1 MRQSGTPLKYAA
13 LPFLVA
19 LLFGVSGAMAGNQ
32 SKTQSAPE
40 NKILDIK
47 VPEFELHNQTLVD
60 GLWKLAQAPGPFAFG
75 YEKVLKKMLA
85 DPEIPDPSFS
95 LQLKNKTVREVLDAL
110 CQADSRFTWVM
121 DGATVNVFPRAV
133 VNDPSYLL
141 NRKLAKFELKNATDV
156 QDGLL
161 AIVHQLPPPIEQVA
175 NAQVGGAD
183 PYPQEPWTVTLE
195 NVTVRQVINRLAAH
209 GGPCGIWIF
218 GGAND
223 FRSFGF
229 FNTHP
234 SPWLLKSKE
243 SRPEDARP

>member
-1 MRQSGTPLKYAA
+1 MRQSGTNLKYAA
-13 LPFLVA
+13 LLFLLA
-19 LLFGVSGAMAGNQ
+19 LLFGVSEATVAQQ
-32 SKTQSAPE
+32 SKAQRAPE
-40 NKILDIK
+40 NKILDTK
-47 VPEFELHNQTLVD
+47 VSEFELQNQTLAD
-60 GLWKLAQAPGPFAFG
+60 GLWKLAGAPAPFAFG
-75 YEKVLKKMLA
+75 LEKVLKKRLA
-85 DPEIPDPSFS
+85 DPEMQDPSFS
-95 LQLKNKTVREVLDAL
+95 LQLRNKTVREILDAL
-110 CQADSRFTWVM
+110 CQADSRFTWSV
-121 DGATVNVFPRAV
+121 DGATINVFPRAV
-133 VNDPSYLL
+133 VNDPTYLL
-141 NRKLAKFELKNATDV
+141 NRKLAKFELRNASDA

-183 PYPQEPWTVTLE
+183 PYPPEPWTVSLE

-209 GGPCGIWIF
+209 GGPSGIWIF

-243 SRPEDARP
+243 SRPEGARP